1 MASQPANPPL
11 DDKLLEEIHA
21 DAHTNTGIEN
31 KKLIMWLFL
40 ASDCMF
46 FGTLISTHLIYR
58 KLYKFGHPQEGA
70 VDITGT
76 FDIELTSFSTFILLM
91 SSFLM
96 ALAVSAMHKGAIES
110 FRRYTFGV
118 IVFGLIFLGGQVY
131 EFQHF
136 YHGQGWYQ
144 WTAKANDGQVLFGN
158 EQNKGLFHDVAD
170 AGHAKENFAHE
181 HLALKL
187 LSFEP
192 AENADIN
199 GSAVPFNYQ
208 LEVPKDSG
216 DPMIIDG
223 TYLFNPLSP
232 DSSKTTILS
241 KLPELPAKKDA
252 KKEEAKSE
260 EGKDDSKEAANTETA
275 SDESKDEA
283 TAANEESAE
292 ESKESS
298 EGSKQSAEEKV
309 AENGQQENASAE
321 EDAQENAGESGSE
334 DVAQS
339 EEKQDEAKA
348 EEAHG
353 HHESAPTLA
362 AAPTSMEGM
371 KAAAKDFFKHN
382 NYGFQLDEF
391 KQVKVVPGLSL
402 SNSVFGSTFYVMTG
416 THGTHVA
423 IGVLW
428 LFSMLIYSY
437 TGRLTAR
444 NAMDVE
450 IAGLY
455 WHFVDI
461 VWIVIFTVVYLVEY
475 IEL

>member
-1 MASQPANPPL
+1 MASQTANPPL

-21 DAHTNTGIEN
+21 DSHTNTGIEN

-58 KLYKFGHPQEGA
+58 KLYPFGHPQEGA

-118 IVFGLIFLGGQVY
+118 ILFGLIFLGGQVY

-136 YHGQGWYQ
+136 FHGQGWYE
-144 WTAKANDGQVLFGN
+144 WTATNAAGEEVSGTEANEGV
-158 EQNKGLFHDVAD
+158 FHDVAD
-170 AGHAKENFAHE
+170 
-181 HLALKL
+181 
-187 LSFEP
+187 
-192 AENADIN
+192 
-199 GSAVPFNYQ
+199 
-208 LEVPKDSG
+208 
-216 DPMIIDG
+216 
-223 TYLFNPLSP
+223 T
-232 DSSKTTILS
+232 
-241 KLPELPAKKDA
+241 
-252 KKEEAKSE
+252 
-260 EGKDDSKEAANTETA
+260 
-275 SDESKDEA
+275 
-283 TAANEESAE
+283 
-292 ESKESS
+292 
-298 EGSKQSAEEKV
+298 
-309 AENGQQENASAE
+309 
-321 EDAQENAGESGSE
+321 
-334 DVAQS
+334 
-339 EEKQDEAKA
+339 
-348 EEAHG
+348 
-353 HHESAPTLA
+353 
-362 AAPTSMEGM
+362 
-371 KAAAKDFFKHN
+371 AAAKANFLHEHHG
-382 NYGFQLDEF
+382 YELTEF
-391 KQVKVVPGLSL
+391 KELKKVPGLSL
-402 SNSVFGSTFYVMTG
+402 QNSVFGSTFYVMTG

-437 TGRLTAR
+437 SGRLTPR
-444 NAMDVE
+444 NAIDVE